1 MNPEDLIAAE
11 PSADLPGVPDLGAS
25 PVSDDREWFSAAFR
39 RLVDSIGGVVLGK
52 EQEIALVVT
61 AMIAEGHILLE
72 DTPGTGKTSLAKS
85 MAASIAGEHQRIQF
99 TPDLLP
105 ADVVGVTI
113 FDQRE
118 QQFVFHP
125 GPVFANVLLADEI
138 NRASPKT
145 QAALLEVM
153 EEGQVTVDGETYAAP
168 APFVV
173 IATQNPVEQAGTYR
187 LPEAQLDRFLMK
199 LSLGHPDRTAALAI
213 LNGSASRGRPTTVT
227 EPVLRVDEVSR
238 MIAVAA
244 AVHVDEAVLE
254 YILTICDATREDP
267 RVRLGVSMRGALA
280 LVRSAKAM
288 AASRGRGHVL
298 PDDVKALAGPV
309 LAHRLILDPDAEFS
323 GATAAAVVRDIVEGA
338 VPPAERA
345 A

>member
-1 MNPEDLIAAE
+1 MSPDDLTAEELGDHLSDVAA
-11 PSADLPGVPDLGAS
+11 LPVMHPH
-25 PVSDDREWFSAAFR
+25 PDREWFSSAFR
-39 RLVDSIGGVVLGK
+39 RLVDSVSTVVLGK
-52 EQEIALVVT
+52 EKEIALVAT

-85 MAASIAGEHQRIQF
+85 LAASIAGEHQRIQF

-199 LSLGHPDRTAALAI
+199 LSLGHPDRSAALAI
-213 LNGSASRGRPTTVT
+213 LSGSASRGRSAVT
-227 EPVLRVDEVSR
+227 EPVLAVDDVSR
-238 MIAVAA
+238 MIAIAA
-244 AVHVDEAVLE
+244 AVHIDESVLE
-254 YILTICDATREDP
+254 YILTICDATREDA

-280 LVRSAKAM
+280 LVRCAKAL
-288 AASRGRGHVL
+288 AAARGRGHVL

-309 LAHRLILDPDAEFS
+309 LAHRIVPRTQARLRGRSPRQIVADLLDS
-323 GATAAAVVRDIVEGA
+323 L
-338 VPPAERA
+338 PAPVDHV
-345 A
+345 